1 MDKVLIV
8 EDDRIHL
15 KRLSTVLGKY
25 RDKFEVI
32 PAVDGQEAID
42 ILKQGPVSLMVT
54 DIQMP
59 RVDGLVLLAHVSE
72 YHPNL
77 PCFVMTAY
85 GTPQM
90 KARLPKDLIRFFNK
104 PFDIEELAQAI
115 IAVLEKDFSREA
127 LYGIS
132 LISFLQIIEMEK
144 TSCTFEIE
152 SSNQARGMMHFKGGV
167 LYDAECGDLKGE
179 AAALELIPR
188 KMATYRF
195 KFFSKKHVTRQIQTA
210 LQDLIQKALGDTA
223 DAV

>member
-1 MDKVLIV
+1 
-8 EDDRIHL
+8 
-15 KRLSTVLGKY
+15 
-25 RDKFEVI
+25 
-32 PAVDGQEAID
+32 
-42 ILKQGPVSLMVT
+42 
-54 DIQMP
+54 
-59 RVDGLVLLAHVSE
+59 
-72 YHPNL
+72 
-77 PCFVMTAY
+77 
-85 GTPQM
+85 M

>member
-15 KRLSTVLGKY
+15 KRLTTVLGKY

-32 PAVDGQEAID
+32 PAVDGQEAMD

-90 KARLPKDLIRFFNK
+90 KASLPKDLIRFFSK

-152 SSNQARGMMHFKGGV
+152 SSDQATGMMHFKSGV
-167 LYDAECGDLKGE
+167 LYDAACGDLKGE

-195 KFFSKKHVTRQIQTA
+195 KFFTKEQITRQIQTT
-210 LQDLIQKALGDTA
+210 LQDLIQKALGDNA

>member
-15 KRLSTVLGKY
+15 KRLTTVLGKY
-25 RDKFEVI
+25 WDKFEVI
-32 PAVDGQEAID
+32 PAVDGQEAMD

-144 TSCTFEIE
+144 SSCTFEIE
-152 SSNQARGMMHFKGGV
+152 SLDQARGMMHFKSGV

-195 KFFSKKHVTRQIQTA
+195 KFFTKKHVTRQIQTA
-210 LQDLIQKALGDTA
+210 LQDLIQKAMGDNA

>member
-15 KRLSTVLGKY
+15 KRLTTILGKF
-25 RDKFEVI
+25 RDKFEVVS
-32 PAVDGQEAID
+32 AVDGQEAMD

-59 RVDGLVLLAHVSE
+59 RVDGLVLLAHVSKD
-72 YHPNL
+72 YPNL

-90 KARLPKDLIRFFNK
+90 KARLPKDLLRFFRK

-115 IAVLEKDFSREA
+115 IAVLEKDFSREG

-144 TSCTFEIE
+144 TSCIFEIE
-152 SSNQARGMMHFKGGV
+152 SSDQATGMMHFNKGV
-167 LYDAECGDLKGE
+167 LYDAACGDLKGE

-188 KMATYRF
+188 RMATYRF
-195 KFFSKKHVTRQIQTA
+195 KFFTKTPTGRQIHTE
-210 LQDLIQKALGDTA
+210 LQDLIQKALGGTA